1 MKQFKLQDLMTA
13 EQALQIINLLNQQQQ
28 EIDDLKKEIS
38 NLKHSQAELAWRDI
52 YNQTKIYEIYKGE

>member
-13 EQALQIINLLNQQQQ
+13 EQALQILDLLNKQQQKI
-28 EIDDLKKEIS
+28 EDLEKEVS
-38 NLKHSQAELAWRDI
+38 NLKQAQSDLAWRDV